1 MPQSVRPTS
10 VTKIYNVFS
19 TPSTLACLLIFF
31 LKRAGFQSE
40 PMIYQYVSE
49 RFAWKLQE
57 TAWFRSAI
65 STSSVIVVGL
75 ILPFGRA
82 YLQGDKIQ
90 NQRIDRGVIQ
100 GSSMLLVVAFFGIW
114 LAPRPTLVTSAVVLV
129 GLGEGLEPAL
139 QSLSASLISGTQN
152 AQLFTAIAFME
163 TFARIVAATVM
174 ARLYSIGQNI
184 EAKPNGLPFLVSA
197 VSQPRRHLVAFYYN

>member
-1 MPQSVRPTS
+1 MYILHAISLLSGVFAPQLAAWSMRQSLWFPFGVAFFLYTLQLLLVLISPETRKLGLAHSALLPRTSSPTREVMPQSVRPTS

-114 LAPRPTLVTSAVVLV
+114 LAPRPTLVTS
-129 GLGEGLEPAL
+129 GKGPLE
-139 QSLSASLISGTQN
+139 I
-152 AQLFTAIAFME
+152 
-163 TFARIVAATVM
+163 
-174 ARLYSIGQNI
+174 
-184 EAKPNGLPFLVSA
+184 
-197 VSQPRRHLVAFYYN
+197 